1 MKTPSR
7 TSLLLP
13 VIIVALLFTACQVQE
28 LDAPST
34 GAPPTLSPEESAPIP
49 EVPELPQEWI
59 EVYFTGENGSP
70 AAAQAALVEAID
82 GAQQQVDMAM
92 FNLSL
97 TPVQAA
103 LIRAHE
109 RGLTVRVLTDSE
121 ALAKP
126 SFRALQRAG
135 IPLIGDRRE
144 ALMHNKYIIIDDSE
158 VWTGSLNLT
167 GSGLNQD
174 NNNLVRL
181 HSAELARLFTADFE
195 AMFEDDRFDD
205 KESADASDSV
215 VNLDG
220 VKVEVF
226 FSPNGGADD
235 RIAELLSSATDRID
249 FLAYSF
255 TSDSLAQ
262 ALIAAA
268 KSGVQVSGVM
278 EADQVESNTGGEF
291 ENFQNAGL
299 DVFQDGNS
307 GLMHHKL
314 IIIDQSIVIFGSYNF
329 SRNAERSNNENLLII
344 HDAGL
349 AAQFMPEV
357 EQVTADAAH

>member
-1 MKTPSR
+1 M
-7 TSLLLP
+7 
-13 VIIVALLFTACQVQE
+13 E
-28 LDAPST
+28 APST
-34 GAPPTLSPEESAPIP
+34 DVPSTLAPEESAPIP

-59 EVYFTGENGSP
+59 EVYFTGEDGSP

-97 TPVQAA
+97 TNVQAA

-109 RGLTVRVLTDSE
+109 RGLAVRVVTDSE
-121 ALAKP
+121 ALAKS

-144 ALMHNKYIIIDDSE
+144 ALMHNKYLIIDESE

-195 AMFEDDRFDD
+195 AMFEDDRFGD
-205 KESADASDSV
+205 KEFRDASESLVD
-215 VNLDG
+215 LDG
-220 VKVEVF
+220 AEVEVF

-235 RIAELLSSATDRID
+235 RIAELLSAATDRID

-262 ALIAAA
+262 ALITAA

-291 ENFQNAGL
+291 ENFRNAGL
-299 DVFQDGNS
+299 SVLQDGNS
-307 GLMHHKL
+307 GLMHHKF
-314 IIIDQSIVIFGSYNF
+314 IIIDRSIVIFGSYNF
-329 SRNAERSNNENLLII
+329 TRNAERSNDENLLII

-349 AAQFMPEV
+349 AQQFMQEV
-357 EQVTADAAH
+357 ERVAADAAR